1 MRNLAI
7 GRILILLRG
16 DKLPSTVEMCTMN
29 YPIRRLAVAAL
40 AIMLFPR
47 VRANAQASPSYSF
60 GASAGL
66 AVPVSDLSN
75 FTSSGYSVGVSLGM
89 HQPLVPLGFRIEGS
103 FTEFPWS
110 GSSDIKHRIYGLSVD
125 GLYNLGT
132 PSANGGLYLTGGV
145 GYFGWKDTDIFD
157 AGTTWDFGL
166 NAGLGYYLPL
176 SGFAVTFE
184 ARYRIV
190 FTSTNQAMFTITVGV
205 TF

>member
-1 MRNLAI
+1 
-7 GRILILLRG
+7 
-16 DKLPSTVEMCTMN
+16 MN
-29 YPIRRLAVAAL
+29 SSIRRLAVAASL
-40 AIMLFPR
+40 VTL
-47 VRANAQASPSYSF
+47 VHSTRAFAQAAPSYSF
-60 GASAGL
+60 GVSAGL

-75 FTSSGYSVGVSLGM
+75 FASSGYTVGVTLGM
-89 HQPLVPLGFRIEGS
+89 HQPLVPLGFRVEGS

-145 GYFGWKDTDIFD
+145 GYFGWKDTGIFD
-157 AGTTWDFGL
+157 NGTTWDFGL

-176 SGFAVTFE
+176 SGFAVNFE
-184 ARYRIV
+184 ARYRNV
-190 FTSTNQAMFTITVGV
+190 FSSPGQAMFPITVGL